1 MFGIIFSQQH
11 SLSILAMSLGWSDL
25 RRVFTRTGPS
35 VPAPGFAVVCVT
47 GAFIGF
53 LAGLFVADS
62 LLLIALVAVLFIAGL
77 GIAWFRRRPAPAAA
91 PVTGGGA

>member
-53 LAGLFVADS
+53 LAGLFVSDF
-62 LLLIALVAVLFIAGL
+62 LFIIALVGVLFVAGL
-77 GIAWFRRRPAPAAA
+77 AVTLYRRRPGSARA
-91 PVTGGGA
+91 PVPGGGA